1 MYAESLDNSVRTDFY
16 REVTPHA
23 DTSSGAPPTQFLV
36 QFQVSWSCIGSPNI
50 EPNSCAMCRGQRFT
64 ALLHVLCSLRAG
76 AVDTNGISPLNT
88 KQSPVPFKTPAFKC
102 LTAAFNYSSTEFD
115 VLLWPPGELA
125 YTHRHIQ
132 KWNVF
137 FQTQVG
143 AYRGKWQPWLTPV
156 HIHELTHTHKVE
168 DCSNYKYHVNSC
180 LHRSEIWRNWGWINM
195 NP

>member
-132 KWNVF
+132 KMKCTFPNPSRCLQRKVTTMIDTCAHTW
-137 FQTQVG
+137 
-143 AYRGKWQPWLTPV
+143 
-156 HIHELTHTHKVE
+156 THTHTKLKTVQITSITWIAAYTGLKSEGTE
-168 DCSNYKYHVNSC
+168 D
-180 LHRSEIWRNWGWINM
+180 E
-195 NP
+195 